1 MNNKEPLQNLFC
13 VLNGCLSCE
22 YDVLLLDDHGRTPN
36 ILITK
41 EDSDHIMQI
50 STSRF
55 NDDAFIV
62 FVYNDGDDPCKDSE
76 VYQWDNDSPD
86 FTLDNIL
93 TDIKNRL

>member
-1 MNNKEPLQNLFC
+1 MNDKETIRNLFC
-13 VLNGCLSCE
+13 VLNGCLPCE
-22 YDVLLLDDHGRTPN
+22 YDVVLLDDHGRTPN
-36 ILITK
+36 ILIVK
-41 EDSDHIMQI
+41 KDSDHIMQI

-62 FVYNDGDDPCKDSE
+62 FVYDDGDDPDKDSE
-76 VYQWDNDSPD
+76 VYQWDTESPD